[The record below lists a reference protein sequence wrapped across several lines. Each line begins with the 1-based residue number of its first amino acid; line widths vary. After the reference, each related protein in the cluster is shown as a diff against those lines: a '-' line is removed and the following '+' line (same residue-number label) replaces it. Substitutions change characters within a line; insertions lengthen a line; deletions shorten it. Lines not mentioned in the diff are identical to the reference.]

1 MFYLIIIFCI
11 HFLADFCMQTEWMA
25 LGKSKEMAPLL
36 AHIGTYTLILLL
48 FSSLFMTGPMAI
60 IWSISNGICHMWV
73 DYFSSRAMR
82 RARESGQERKFFMIL
97 GLDQMLHYVCLFGI
111 LGLLL

>member
-1 MFYLIIIFCI
+1 MFYLIMIFCI

-25 LGKSKEMAPLL
+25 LGKSKEMKPLL

-48 FSSLFMTGPMAI
+48 FSSLFLSPITALL
-60 IWSISNGICHMWV
+60 WSGLNGLCHLWV
-73 DYFSSRAMR
+73 DYYSSRAMR
-82 RARESGQERKFFMIL
+82 EARESGQERKFFMIL
-97 GLDQMLHYVCLFGI
+97 GIDQMLHYICLFGI